1 MWSIKQP
8 FDASIEPFLPCRAN
22 TGIALSITNLSTDYF
37 DLASKALESWR
48 GHFGGIQRPKME
60 NKSANGFAVV
70 VREEDTQE
78 VLLKETFPEIDQA
91 QERQRELQETADPEG
106 IPTKVD
112 IEAEATEK

>member
-1 MWSIKQP
+1 MWSMKQP
-8 FDASIEPFLPCRAN
+8 FDASIEPFLPRRAN
-22 TGIALSITNLSTDYF
+22 TVIALSITNLSTDYF

-112 IEAEATEK
+112 IEPEAKEK